1 MKDRL
6 RKISRSSIMY
16 ILTFVILIGIYI
28 VSLFVSSLIPSSRME
43 ENVRKS
49 SETLLNEG
57 EKVGFDLKYK
67 KEYIFTFTDALMI
80 NTAYSIDNTKPIQSF
95 ILARKNFIPGQTK
108 YFYVDSQYNL
118 GANPKYINE
127 SNGDLYQ
134 TKELYALMHGE
145 NIQDSYEYARYWHGY
160 LVILRPLLALFQY
173 STIRIILFAITFI
186 LLAIMF
192 VLIYK
197 KINLKTALAYI
208 IGLMAVNI
216 FIVTQSINEILIF
229 ILALV
234 SSIILL
240 VKQEKI
246 KRIGMFFF
254 IIGSISSFIDLLT
267 APLVTLGL
275 TAITYFLLLQSK
287 EEKADIKKY
296 IIELLKIG
304 IAWSV
309 GYGLTWATKWI
320 ITQVFFNRQ
329 LIYQAMV
336 QISFRSSSSKISLL
350 DLINKSL
357 TYLSKPV
364 TIVVL
369 CICAIYCIVTILIN
383 FKKKINVKDN
393 IKKCIPFAIIFFFP
407 IVWYAVVKQHSY
419 VHIFFTYRILVISI
433 ISLIVIA
440 SKIFEKNI
448 IEDNKEN

>member
-1 MKDRL
+1 M
-6 RKISRSSIMY
+6 IY
-16 ILTFVILIGIYI
+16 ILTFTILIGIYI
-28 VSLFVSSLIPSSRME
+28 VSLFISSLIPSSRME

-49 SETLLNEG
+49 SATLVNEG
-57 EKVGFDLKYK
+57 EKVSFDLKYK

-108 YFYVDSQYNL
+108 YFYIDNQYDL

-127 SNGDLYQ
+127 SNGDVYQ

-234 SSIILL
+234 SSIMLI
-240 VKQEKI
+240 VKQEQI

-287 EEKADIKKY
+287 EEKADVKKY

-329 LIYQAMV
+329 LIYQAIV

-350 DLINKSL
+350 DLINRSL

-364 TIVVL
+364 IIVVL
-369 CICAIYCIVTILIN
+369 CISAIYCIVTIFIN

-407 IVWYAVVKQHSY
+407 IVWYAVVKQHSN

-433 ISLIVIA
+433 ISLIIIA

-448 IEDNKEN
+448 IEDNKKN